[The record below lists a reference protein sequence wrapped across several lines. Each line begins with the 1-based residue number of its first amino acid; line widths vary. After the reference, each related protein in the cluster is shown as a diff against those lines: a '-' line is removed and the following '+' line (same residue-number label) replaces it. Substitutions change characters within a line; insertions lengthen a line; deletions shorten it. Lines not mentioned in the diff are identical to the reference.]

1 MTANSKPPD
10 FLKVVGSALAQAE
23 SQIKTAK
30 MIGKFVTPILRRKV
44 AAFVEAQ
51 VRTVTAGSPVRPAP
65 GSVAPSAPTTV
76 PNAARSPSRGSTA
89 RSGASA
95 AKASLSESL
104 SPTTGKQAA
113 KPGVS
118 VPKKRSPAKRPET
131 AATLANHPVVDSPRP
146 QSARRPG
153 SAKPTRTGETPKIRR
168 ERRPRSMETRRGDS
182 AAENPL
188 GIDGYDGLPS
198 SSIVPLLDALTRS
211 QLHAVEV
218 HERANRARRTVLH
231 RATQLQNP

>member
-44 AAFVEAQ
+44 EAFVEAQ
-51 VRTVTAGSPVRPAP
+51 VRTVTASSSVRTAR
-65 GSVAPSAPTTV
+65 GSVAPSASTTV
-76 PNAARSPSRGSTA
+76 PNAVRSPGRGSAARSE
-89 RSGASA
+89 ASA
-95 AKASLSESL
+95 AKASLSEGL
-104 SPTTGKQAA
+104 PPTTGKQAA
-113 KPGVS
+113 KPS
-118 VPKKRSPAKRPET
+118 ASMPKKRSPSKRPEP
-131 AATLANHPVVDSPRP
+131 AAISANHPVVDPPRP
-146 QSARRPG
+146 QSAHRPS
-153 SAKPTRTGETPKIRR
+153 SAKPTRTGETPKIRQ

-211 QLHAVEV
+211 QLHAVEA
-218 HERANRARRTVLH
+218 HEQANRARRTVLH
-231 RATQLQNP
+231 RARQLQNP